1 MRNAWRVLAF
11 DVAAPLA
18 AIAALLAIG
27 VVLVWPLWWVSLCSV
42 LVLLIV
48 EGVAVNVWLLHR
60 DSVTVGTDDDAP
72 GLRLAIVGLCAVAV
86 IAAVLTGYTHWTS
99 PDRELK
105 ADSAEVV
112 RISIGMAEATAT
124 FSPQEPM
131 AAIDRAVALMVPE
144 QATAFKDQFG
154 KATADL
160 ARRNV
165 TATASTL
172 EAGLEALGPAAA
184 SVAVILRATQNEPG
198 QPTSNAVLALRV
210 TLTKQSDHWLVLGV
224 SPVNAR

>member
-210 TLTKQSDHWLVLGV
+210 TLTKQRDHWLVLGV
-224 SPVNAR
+224 SPLNAR

>member
-48 EGVAVNVWLLHR
+48 EGVAVNVWLLRR

-124 FSPQEPM
+124 FSPQEPV

-210 TLTKQSDHWLVLGV
+210 TLTKQRDHWLVLGV
-224 SPVNAR
+224 SPLNAR